1 MRNKLI
7 NDFLEILNKDKPA
20 IICKN
25 KIKTFKELGIDIRKM
40 ITVFEKNTKMDDS
53 ILVFS
58 YPYRYDFYVSMFA
71 GILSGR
77 KMVIIDSFND
87 KKKTEYMLKE
97 ANCNYY
103 LSDKLFKN
111 LKFKLPKNMKLI
123 LNSNY
128 KNEIESDNYSD
139 EAKVITYT
147 SATTAMP
154 KKIVRDL
161 SFLENQI
168 KMINNNLDYNKDSI
182 VYGILPM
189 YTLLS
194 IFLGNTTIIKKNP
207 TNIKAN
213 VIIAPIKKL
222 LTLKKKINNVS
233 SVFMGGAIL
242 YKNEAL
248 KLKSLFPDAK
258 INYIYGAS
266 EGALIYRTSLD
277 DYINNIFTYDCPA
290 NGIKVSIDNP
300 NNNGIG
306 IIKIEGETV
315 IGNCHLTGDL
325 GKLEHNKLTVLG
337 RSKFSNIDKGLY
349 NYLIDERI
357 RENNPNI
364 IAFSFKLDNEYVCV
378 YKGKLINKIDGIK
391 YIKMKKIPY
400 DIKHKTKLDYGK
412 TIEIIKKI
420 IIKK

>member
-1 MRNKLI
+1 MKSNLI
-7 NDFLEILNKDKPA
+7 NDFLKILNKDKKA
-20 IICKN
+20 IINKN
-25 KIKTFKELGIDIRKM
+25 NIKTFKELGIDIRKM
-40 ITVFEKNTKMDDS
+40 ITVFEKNTKKDDS

-71 GILSGR
+71 GIMSGR

-97 ANCNYY
+97 ANCKYY
-103 LSDKLFKN
+103 LSDKLFKH
-111 LKFKLPKNMKLI
+111 LKFKLPKDMKLI

-128 KNEIESDNYSD
+128 KNEIESNNYSD
-139 EAKVITYT
+139 EAKVITFT
-147 SATTAMP
+147 SSTTSMP
-154 KKIVRDL
+154 KMIVRDL

-168 KMINNNLDYNKDSI
+168 KMLKNNLDYSEDSI
-182 VYGILPM
+182 IYGILPM

-207 TNIKAN
+207 TNVKAN
-213 VIIAPIKKL
+213 IIIAPIKKL
-222 LTLKKKINNVS
+222 LTLKKKINNVG

-248 KLKSLFPDAK
+248 KLKSIFPNSK

-266 EGALIYRTSLD
+266 EGALIYKTTLD
-277 DYINNIFTYDCPA
+277 NYINNLFTYDYPI

-300 NNNGIG
+300 NSNGIG

-315 IGNCHLTGDL
+315 IGNYHLTGDL
-325 GKLEHNKLTVLG
+325 GKIDNNKLMILG
-337 RSKFSNIDKGLY
+337 RSKFSDIDNGFY
-349 NYLIDERI
+349 NYLMDERI
-357 RENNPNI
+357 RKNNPKI
-364 IAFSFKLDNEYVCV
+364 IAFSFKLDNKYICV
-378 YKGKLINKIDGIK
+378 YKGHLINRIDGIE
-391 YIKMKKIPY
+391 YIKLKKIPY

-412 TIEIIKKI
+412 AIEMIKNS
-420 IIKK
+420 